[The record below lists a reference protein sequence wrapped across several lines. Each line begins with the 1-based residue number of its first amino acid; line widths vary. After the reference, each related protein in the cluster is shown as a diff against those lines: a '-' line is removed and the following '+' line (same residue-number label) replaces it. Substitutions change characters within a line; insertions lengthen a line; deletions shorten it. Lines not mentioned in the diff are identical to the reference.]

1 MAEEMSGVGLAW
13 LPQRVG
19 CLTWLSVD
27 LMFSEK
33 VPFCY
38 NMAPGGKP
46 TASSGAPLSQQ

>member
-38 NMAPGGKP
+38 NMAPDDKP